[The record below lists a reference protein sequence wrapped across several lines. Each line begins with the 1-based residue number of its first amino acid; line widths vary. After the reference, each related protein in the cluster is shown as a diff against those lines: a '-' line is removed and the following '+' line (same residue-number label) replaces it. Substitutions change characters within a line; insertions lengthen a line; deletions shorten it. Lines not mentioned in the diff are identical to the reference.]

1 MKPFFLRYK
10 SITISWFMAFAI
22 GLIIVSSFI
31 VEAFGKEYEEDTEK
45 IDDIF
50 FSLLLGGFIGGR
62 IFYALV
68 NFNLYR
74 GNILSLFKISHYN
87 LSLIGSVITGLLVL
101 VISSKK
107 YKIELEKLLKIFAI
121 PFYFSMAVGIWVVV
135 FDKILLPLNI
145 SNNPVKILYLSII
158 FLVGMI
164 LEILASYKSKSKYIT
179 PIILLVVMGLYYLI

>member
-1 MKPFFLRYK
+1 
-10 SITISWFMAFAI
+10 MAFAI